1 MDNIL
6 LPIDDIIKNDLSIN
20 EYLLL
25 YNFANSKVISGIIN
39 TSVDELV
46 GLEKKG
52 FIKIFKNRA
61 CLREKASV
69 FFTQTDDHFV
79 TWLNTYPVSVTKRN
93 GSKRALSPSKADTV
107 LGKLLKSKWNQ
118 VFKKDIDAQ
127 LMAIKV
133 LELEI
138 ADKKKSGDLEYMVE
152 ATRWLNQGYHEKY
165 SYLLDEDTGVNH
177 YENEDYL

>member
-25 YNFANSKVISGIIN
+25 YNFANSRIISNMIN
-39 TSVDELV
+39 AGVSDLV
-46 GLEKKG
+46 ALEKKG
-52 FIKIFKNRA
+52 FIKVFKNRV

-69 FFTQTDDHFV
+69 FFTQTDDHFT

-93 GSKRALSPSKADTV
+93 GSKRALSPAKADTV
-107 LGKLLKSKWNQ
+107 LGKILKSKWNQ
-118 VFKKDIDAQ
+118 VFKKDVDAQ
-127 LMAIKV
+127 LKAIKV
-133 LELEI
+133 LELEV

>member
-1 MDNIL
+1 MDNIV
-6 LPIDDIIKNDLSIN
+6 LPIDDIIKNDLTIN

-25 YNFANSKVISGIIN
+25 YNFANSKIISGIIN

-52 FIKIFKNRA
+52 YIKVFKNRVI
-61 CLREKASV
+61 LREKSSI
-69 FFTQTDDHFV
+69 FFTETDDHFK
-79 TWLNTYPVSVTKRN
+79 TWLDAYPVSVSKSN
-93 GSKRALSPSKADTV
+93 GSKRALSPAKADTV
-107 LGKLLKSKWNQ
+107 LGKILKAKWDRL
-118 VFKKDIDAQ
+118 FKKDMEAQ
-127 LMAIKV
+127 LRAIRV
-133 LELEI
+133 LELEV

-165 SYLLDEDTGVNH
+165 SYLLDEDMGDNK